1 MNYSSIVSM
10 VSMVFFSSNKY
21 ISVMS
26 VSFNELSVQL
36 LNACELK
43 KDILFNFFYNWM
55 QGKKNL
61 SFLLTQTTP
70 FFSACPE
77 VFILPFLG
85 KHCKSDPCS
94 V

>member
-1 MNYSSIVSM
+1 MNYSSI

-43 KDILFNFFYNWM
+43 KDISFKKNYNWM
-55 QGKKNL
+55 QDKKIL
-61 SFLLTQTTP
+61 SFLITQPTP
-70 FFSACPE
+70 IFSACPE

>member
-1 MNYSSIVSM
+1 
-10 VSMVFFSSNKY
+10 MVFFSSNKY
-21 ISVMS
+21 ISVM
-26 VSFNELSVQL
+26 SVQL

-70 FFSACPE
+70 FFSAYYKNRTMCVGLVQSRAHHHLIE
-77 VFILPFLG
+77 N
-85 KHCKSDPCS
+85 
-94 V
+94 